1 MPSAQLKSKKVLIMT
16 ENIAAEIQHE
26 TADAATE
33 ASALDIV
40 VLAGGISNER
50 DVSLR
55 SGRRVADALTSAGHR
70 VTVLDPDATLLDAI
84 AEKNP
89 DVVWP
94 ALHGASGEDGALLSL
109 LEAAGVAFVGSRGDD
124 AALAWSK
131 PTAKTLVARAGFATP
146 ASITLAKE
154 TFRDLGAANV
164 LSRVLARLGTDLVVK
179 PSVGGSAQGVSLVS
193 NAAEL
198 PRAVVE
204 AYTYS
209 DVVLI
214 EQRIS
219 GVELAVGV
227 IDTGAGA
234 TALPAVEIQASS
246 GVYSFDAR
254 YNAGETTFFTPAR
267 ISSDAAALAS
277 ETAVAVHQLLGL
289 RHISRVDFI
298 LDAEGTLWFLEAN
311 VLPGLT
317 ETSLLPQAI
326 EASGQELGAVYG
338 ALAAAARH

>member
-1 MPSAQLKSKKVLIMT
+1 M
-16 ENIAAEIQHE
+16 
-26 TADAATE
+26 DASDGGTE
-33 ASALDIV
+33 ATSLDIV
-40 VLAGGISNER
+40 VLAGGISHER

-55 SGRRVADALTSAGHR
+55 SGRRVADALTGAGHR

-84 AEKNP
+84 AAHKP

-109 LEAAGVAFVGSRGDD
+109 LEAAGVSFVGSRGDD

-131 PTAKTLVARAGFATP
+131 PTAKTLVARAGIATP

-164 LSRVLARLGTDLVVK
+164 LRRVIDRLGDDLVVK
-179 PSVGGSAQGVSLVS
+179 PSVGGSAQGVSLVGS
-193 NAAEL
+193 EAEL

-209 DVVLI
+209 DVALI

-219 GVELAVGV
+219 GVELAVGI
-227 IDTGAGA
+227 IDTGAGPE
-234 TALPAVEIQASS
+234 ALPAVEIRASS

-254 YNAGETTFFTPAR
+254 YNAGETTFFAPAR
-267 ISSDAAALAS
+267 ITPEAAALVA
-277 ETAVAVHQLLGL
+277 ETAVAVHRLLGL
-289 RHISRVDFI
+289 RHVSRIDFI
-298 LDAEGTLWFLEAN
+298 LDAEGTPWFLEAN

-326 EASGQELGAVYG
+326 EASGRELGAVYG